1 MGIIL
6 LCRGPN
12 ALYEMVND
20 IYTSPLTSKIVLI
33 TVMKAKKFVV
43 QAFCKLSLSQTVSPN
58 CMVIFHNRCC
68 IYIFELLLGS
78 AAELVREISLYCDDI
93 PWSLP
98 YVLIFNLLAC
108 EFVV

>member
-1 MGIIL
+1 ML
-6 LCRGPN
+6 L
-12 ALYEMVND
+12 D
-20 IYTSPLTSKIVLI
+20 STKIVLI